1 MNDFFMIVGPD
12 PDIRRGPSNL
22 EKGPNP
28 DNTCT
33 STARQSLAK
42 GSRLAKGP
50 NPDKRKGPQGLAMGS
65 AMGSIFL
72 QKKAEGS
79 RTR

>member
-1 MNDFFMIVGPD
+1 MFLMILGPD

-28 DNTCT
+28 DNTCI
-33 STARQSLAK
+33 STTRQSLAK

-65 AMGSIFL
+65 IFL